1 MDTACV
7 EVIIT
12 AEHSSILSAG
22 EEPDGGGHRYYLRTK
37 GSSYRLG
44 LLLCRCKNKGEKKT
58 LGSWPAEPRSL
69 LTQPLMDV
77 GIKAKDR
84 KAALPETVFLKKKPT
99 KKNPQKTSAPKA
111 AFTIPTTT
119 QQEKKYMK

>member
-1 MDTACV
+1 M
-7 EVIIT
+7 
-12 AEHSSILSAG
+12 
-22 EEPDGGGHRYYLRTK
+22 GGYRYYLHTK

-44 LLLCRCKNKGEKKT
+44 LLLCRCKNKGQKKT

-84 KAALPETVFLKKKPT
+84 KAALPGTVCVWFFFKKNTKKP
-99 KKNPQKTSAPKA
+99 SAPKA

-119 QQEKKYMK
+119 QQERKYMK